1 MYNTKV
7 NMTAQIFTR
16 YYMYKML
23 IKGLDYKGNDDWLE
37 MEDYLSKIYNCDCT
51 DCGGRDVSRPCNV
64 ESHFA
69 KKFGRIMQH
78 NIV

>member
-1 MYNTKV
+1 MAT
-7 NMTAQIFTR
+7 QIFTR
-16 YYMYKML
+16 YDMYKML
-23 IKGLDYKGNDDWLE
+23 IKSFDYTGNDDWLE

-64 ESHFA
+64 ETHFA

-78 NIV
+78 NLL